1 MRLAALVSGGKDSI
15 HAAALCETHGWS
27 VERLITI
34 VPQEKDSLL
43 FHTPNLRWAPLLA
56 EAWGKEHAVQMVD
69 GKGEEAELSALRAA
83 LSQIVRAGIHGVT
96 VGTIASSFQWARV
109 WHVASELGLEVFAP
123 FWRATPE
130 ELLGEEIR
138 SGMDIHIIE
147 VASEPLGEDLLGK
160 RLDAELLD
168 RLDRMSRDIRPF
180 HISGEGGD
188 YETLVL
194 DAPFFSS
201 RIEVQ
206 ESHVERSGGK
216 SNWVIDRARLVSK
229 DI

>member
-1 MRLAALVSGGKDSI
+1 LRLAALVSGGKDSI

-27 VERLITI
+27 VECLITI
-34 VPQEKDSLL
+34 VPEEKDSLL
-43 FHTPNLRWAPLLA
+43 FHTPNLRWVPLLA
-56 EAWGKEHAVQMVD
+56 EAWGKEHAFQKVS
-69 GKGEEAELSALRAA
+69 GKGEEAELLAIRDALAP
-83 LSQIVRAGIHGVT
+83 IVKKGMTGVT
-96 VGTIASSFQWARV
+96 VGAIASSYQWARV
-109 WHVASELGLEVFAP
+109 WHVAHELGLEVYAP

-130 ELLGEEIR
+130 ELLREEIGA
-138 SGMDIHIIE
+138 GMDIRIVE

-160 RLDAELLD
+160 RMDLPLLD
-168 RLDRMSRDIRPF
+168 RLERMGREIRQF

-201 RIEVQ
+201 LVEVQ
-206 ESHVERSGGK
+206 ESHVERSGAK
-216 SNWVIDRARLVSK
+216 SNWVIDRARLVGK

>member
-15 HAAALCETHGWS
+15 HAAALCETHGWG

-34 VPQEKDSLL
+34 VPDEKDSLL
-43 FHTPNLRWAPLLA
+43 FHTPNLRWVPLIA
-56 EAWGKEHAVQMVD
+56 EAWGKEHVIQKVS
-69 GKGEEAELSALRAA
+69 GKGEEAELLALKEA
-83 LSQIVRAGIHGVT
+83 LAPIVKERMVGVT
-96 VGTIASSFQWARV
+96 AGAIASSYQWARI
-109 WHVASELGLEVFAP
+109 WHVAHELGLEVYAP

-130 ELLGEEIR
+130 ELLREEMR
-138 SGMDIHIIE
+138 AGMDIRLIE

-160 RLDAELLD
+160 RIDEDLLELLIRMD
-168 RLDRMSRDIRPF
+168 REVRSF

-188 YETLVL
+188 YETMVM

-201 RIEVQ
+201 RIDVQ
-206 ESHVERSGGK
+206 ETHVETSGGK
-216 SNWVIDRARLVSK
+216 SNWVIERARLVSK